1 MRLCLLLPL
10 CVLAACAGP
19 RGESLGRM
27 GGAPPSLIL
36 TTGMLAA
43 NGAWLGEATLF
54 EELQGDR
61 LVLNLSGLPEGRH
74 MVELHDR
81 GQCGGPGFADAGPAR
96 ADVLPALEVDKDGK
110 AELYADL
117 PDPRLRRT
125 AGARLDVDGMAVT
138 IRMTGPEMGVR
149 LGCATF
155 RLSAAPAT
163 SRATGNSGAT
173 DGD

>member
-1 MRLCLLLPL
+1 MRRVLLLCLL
-10 CVLAACAGP
+10 AACSGP
-19 RGESLGRM
+19 KGESLGRM

-36 TTGMLAA
+36 TSGMIAA

-61 LVLNLSGLPEGRH
+61 LVLKLSGLPEGRH

-81 GQCGGPGFADAGPAR
+81 ARCQGPDFADAGPAR
-96 ADVLPALEVDKDGK
+96 ADALPALEVEKNGS

-117 PDPRLRRT
+117 PSPRLRGD
-125 AGARLDVDGMAVT
+125 AGRLDADGMAVT
-138 IRMTGPEMGVR
+138 VRMSSGGQGVR

-155 RLSAAPAT
+155 RLANP
-163 SRATGNSGAT
+163 GAI